1 MDTLLDTCGSL
12 HLGAHRGARRADA
25 RSGAA
30 QLAYDLRCQPQPQTV
45 LARGAAA
52 AAAAAAAWGAAATTA
67 TATAAQRLDAGQA
80 ARCADAAGR
89 VPRQPCLA
97 GGGTAAGVRTGP
109 RGSPFLAPKR
119 PDEHKPLRISLVA
132 HTPRRCESHSLAVTI
147 LYLAATVMIS
157 VYLLTTQS
165 QTKR

>member
-1 MDTLLDTCGSL
+1 MDILGLNHGYTMDACGSL

-52 AAAAAAAWGAAATTA
+52 AAAAAAAWGAAATAA

-119 PDEHKPLRISLVA
+119 PDEHKPLRISLVT
-132 HTPRRCESHSLAVTI
+132 HTPRIDVSRT
-147 LYLAATVMIS
+147 ATP
-157 VYLLTTQS
+157 L
-165 QTKR
+165 R